1 MSEATAALSIQGL
14 TKVYPGG
21 IVALRDVTLE
31 VAPGELLAVVGPSGC
46 GKSTLL
52 RLVAGLDGADEGEVR
67 TFGRVADALSPRER
81 DVALVFQSHS
91 LFPHM
96 TAFDNMAYGL
106 RLRGTPA
113 GEVAQRVGEAA
124 RTLGVLDL
132 LARRPSQLS
141 GGERQRVALG
151 RALVRR
157 ARILL
162 LDEPL
167 SSLDAHLRAD
177 LRQEILRVHRLLGAV
192 TLLVTHDQAEA
203 MSLADRVAVLK
214 EGRLQQVGTP
224 AELYERPANRFVAG
238 FIGVPAASFFEGGV
252 VQQDHQIVFESPS
265 LTFAVAEQWWSA
277 LAGRGE
283 GDVVVG
289 IRPEH
294 WEWGQPEPVTGLAAA
309 HGRVEWVEWAG
320 PRAFAHIRVGE
331 GLVVA
336 LCRERAPAVGDEAH
350 LRPDPHRVL
359 FFDRGSGQSLLRA

>member
-1 MSEATAALSIQGL
+1 MSGPAVAIHGL
-14 TKVYPGG
+14 TKGYPGG

-52 RLVAGLDGADEGEVR
+52 RLVAGLDDADVGQVEID
-67 TFGRVADALSPRER
+67 GRVADALSPRER

-96 TAFDNMAYGL
+96 SAFDNMAYGL

-113 GEVAQRVGEAA
+113 DEVRRRVGEAA
-124 RTLGVLDL
+124 RTLGLEAL

-167 SSLDAHLRAD
+167 SSLDAHLRAE

-203 MSLADRVAVLK
+203 LSLADRVAVLK
-214 EGRLQQVGTP
+214 EGSLQQVGTP
-224 AELYERPANRFVAG
+224 TELYDAPANRFVAG
-238 FIGVPAASFFEGGV
+238 FIGVPATSFFEGTPVSHGGGM
-252 VQQDHQIVFESPS
+252 VFESPS
-265 LTFAVAEQWWSA
+265 LTFPVGEAWRSA
-277 LAGRGE
+277 LAGRGT
-283 GDVVVG
+283 GDLVAG

-294 WEWGQPEPVTGLAAA
+294 WRWGRPEPVSGLQAA
-309 HGRVEWVEWAG
+309 HGSVEWIEWAG
-320 PRAFAHIRVGE
+320 PRAFAHVRVGV
-331 GLVVA
+331 GVVIA
-336 LCRERAPAVGDEAH
+336 LCSGRAPARGDEVH
-350 LRPDPHRVL
+350 LRPDPDLVL
-359 FFDRGSGQSLLRA
+359 FFERTTGQSLRRA